1 MTDQDQGTAVIIGVG
16 AERGTG
22 AAVAR
27 RFAAGGLHAVLDGR
41 TQERL
46 EKRRDE
52 IIAAGSSASVHVLDV
67 RKEDEVAALFDA
79 VEKSYAPIKSVT
91 FNPDETSATR
101 WPKPRPGCSSICGG
115 CRVSAGSW

>member
-1 MTDQDQGTAVIIGVG
+1 MTDQDQGTAIIIGVG

-27 RFAAGGLHAVLDGR
+27 RFAAGGLHAVLAGR

-52 IIAAGSSASVHVLDV
+52 IIAAGGSASVHVLDV
-67 RKEDEVAALFDA
+67 RKEDEVAAR
-79 VEKSYAPIKSVT
+79 PSVRYT
-91 FNPDETSATR
+91 PSRAAHGPTSSTCGR
-101 WPKPRPGCSSICGG
+101 GRRSSSDGDVLKG
-115 CRVSAGSW
+115 AGSP